1 MIKLVGYLG
10 LFFAT
15 IYRLPQILKI
25 YRTKKGGDVSKKSFL
40 LHNCAYISFIFYL
53 LYGKK
58 EKDYILLV
66 YYFIGMAQ
74 NIIIVILKKYYKT
87 RQLEENAL

>member
-1 MIKLVGYLG
+1 MIKWVGYLG

>member
-1 MIKLVGYLG
+1 MIKWVGYLG

-25 YRTKKGGDVSKKSFL
+25 YRTKRGGDVSKKSFL

-66 YYFIGMAQ
+66 YYFIGMTQ
-74 NIIIVILKKYYKT
+74 NIIIVALKKYYKT

>member
-1 MIKLVGYLG
+1 MIKWVGYLG

-25 YRTKKGGDVSKKSFL
+25 YRTRKGGDVSKKSFL

>member
-1 MIKLVGYLG
+1 MIKWVGYLG

-25 YRTKKGGDVSKKSFL
+25 YRTKRGGDVSKKSFL

-66 YYFIGMAQ
+66 YYFIGMAE

-87 RQLEENAL
+87 RQL

>member
-1 MIKLVGYLG
+1 MIKWVGYLG

-66 YYFIGMAQ
+66 YYFIGMTQ
-74 NIIIVILKKYYKT
+74 NIIIVALKKYYKT

>member
-1 MIKLVGYLG
+1 MIKWVGYLG

-25 YRTKKGGDVSKKSFL
+25 YRTKRGGDVSKKSFL

-66 YYFIGMAQ
+66 YYFIGMTQ
-74 NIIIVILKKYYKT
+74 NIIIVALKKYYKT
-87 RQLEENAL
+87 RQ

>member
-1 MIKLVGYLG
+1 MIKWVGYLG

-25 YRTKKGGDVSKKSFL
+25 YRTKRGGDVSKKSFL

-58 EKDYILLV
+58 EKDYILLF
-66 YYFIGMAQ
+66 YYFIGMTQ
-74 NIIIVILKKYYKT
+74 NIIIVALKKYYKT